1 MMTVIFD
8 LYGFTCE
15 FFNVSG
21 CDQVYNFDSIQN
33 LRDCLVI
40 ENESKA
46 SNAVSHPK
54 HCDINM
60 KHIRADRCPIGYL
73 TLSRKIL
80 DF

>member
-1 MMTVIFD
+1 MVTVIFYMYD
-8 LYGFTCE
+8 LF
-15 FFNVSG
+15 
-21 CDQVYNFDSIQN
+21 DQVYNFDSIQN

-46 SNAVSHPK
+46 SNVVSHPK
-54 HCDINM
+54 QCHTNM
-60 KHIRADRCPIGYL
+60 KHIRAERSPIGYL